1 MIYIINNNTTHNYSR
16 YSTGPSHIYN
26 ASFKGKVKYPIQ
38 NIINSNIF
46 DNNQR
51 YLFQTKQ
58 LLCWGPDLAF
68 LNLRNSFSNLFKA
81 LQICWSA
88 ARNNKKIVFINGN
101 DSIEADSTLVNTWL
115 IQQCKRHSMPYK
127 LNNISNITAKYI
139 NHLTVPSECL
149 TSTLLNKALF
159 NHLNAFLNS
168 LKIKTS
174 YVYKKKIQSFIK
186 NSNTLFSSNLTQPL
200 TLAFAARAKEQEQRY
215 AKDFYTRNYVER
227 PINQRQVFTDSGSF
241 FTKIKQYE
249 FTKTPK
255 LEIQKVSKIENRNV
269 KIGRIVYS
277 NEKEYVV
284 NNQLQIKM
292 KKAIQLQVKEAQT
305 LTQQIG
311 GEITAPLVGF
321 LTNTKTGFNT
331 LQNQLNEEFYNYCKS
346 VYFNNTSKNLFKSI
360 VDINVPTKTKKK
372 TQLQDKYED
381 INKKHRALQDVIRK
395 SNLKGGV
402 YSQNYLPFS
411 FYIRP
416 INRFNLLTSEQCK
429 AKQSIV
435 QNVFGNILA
444 WRLKGQHP
452 SSTFYSQFKIF
463 DQRNQYKSKQLT
475 MPNQSNI
482 QAFKVVGFTK
492 LALTKPQVL
501 FKNTKNFI
509 TFKSPII
516 NKASLGFYSNYKSH
530 RVNSKETRSV
540 IPSSI
545 RDIYFKLKKN
555 KHNSILVKKGYSNNI
570 DHFYINRFYQSV
582 KDGTFPFPLFS
593 PLAFG
598 LRVPLQE
605 KQKAKAKGVYS
616 NQNKNSITNRSSIPD
631 LFRNHSTFKAHKSQ
645 GISNKV
651 IPGLFREKKF
661 HNYYDKFIGLNQF
674 NQYQMFAKS
683 PFINNKLADIMF
695 FINPEKN
702 QNLVNQANC
711 LKIPTIGVISGMAT
725 SRLGRPSCNRYS
737 LNNLVNY
744 PIVGNPSSSFFI
756 YSLIGVFIKTLRSS

>member
-16 YSTGPSHIYN
+16 YSTGPRHIYN
-26 ASFKGKVKYPIQ
+26 ASLKVKYPIQ
-38 NIINSNIF
+38 NTINSNIF
-46 DNNQR
+46 DNNQT

-68 LNLRNSFSNLFKA
+68 LNLRNSFSNVFKA

-115 IQQCKRHSMPYK
+115 LQQCKRHSMPYK
-127 LNNISNITAKYI
+127 LNNISNIAAKYT
-139 NHLTVPSECL
+139 NHLTRWNSCSA
-149 TSTLLNKALF
+149 STLHNKALF
-159 NHLNAFLNS
+159 NHLNTFLNS

-174 YVYKKKIQSFIK
+174 YAYKKKIQSFIQ
-186 NSNTLFSSNLTQPL
+186 NSNTLFNSNLTRPL
-200 TLAFAARAKEQEQRY
+200 PPAFATRAKGQEQRY
-215 AKDFYTRNYVER
+215 KSKDFYARNDVEKHT
-227 PINQRQVFTDSGSF
+227 NQRQVFTDSGSF
-241 FTKIKQYE
+241 QPKIKQYE
-249 FTKTPK
+249 LTKTPK
-255 LEIQKVSKIENRNV
+255 LEIQKASKIQNHNAT
-269 KIGRIVYS
+269 IGKTVSS
-277 NEKEYVV
+277 NKKQSVV
-284 NNQLQIKM
+284 NNRLQIKM

-331 LQNQLNEEFYNYCKS
+331 LQNQLNEEFFNYCKS

-360 VDINVPTKTKKK
+360 FDINAITKTK

-381 INKKHRALQDVIRK
+381 INNNHRVLQDVIRK
-395 SNLKGGV
+395 SHLKGGV
-402 YSQNYLPFS
+402 YNQNYLPFS

-416 INRFNLLTSEQCK
+416 INQFNVLTSDCK

-435 QNVFGNILA
+435 RQSIFGKILA
-444 WRLKGQHP
+444 WRLKGQYP
-452 SSTFYSQFKIF
+452 SSIFYSQFKIF
-463 DQRNQYKSKQLT
+463 DQRNKYKSKQLT
-475 MPNQSNI
+475 MSNQSNI
-482 QAFKVVGFTK
+482 QAFKEMGFTK

-509 TFKSPII
+509 TFKSPVIY
-516 NKASLGFYSNYKSH
+516 KASLHFYSNSKSY
-530 RVNSKETRSV
+530 RVTNKENRSA
-540 IPSSI
+540 IAFTI
-545 RDIYFKLKKN
+545 KGIHLKLKTN
-555 KHNSILVKKGYSNNI
+555 KHNSNVLVKKGYTNSI

-582 KDGTFPFPLFS
+582 NDGKS
-593 PLAFG
+593 
-598 LRVPLQE
+598 
-605 KQKAKAKGVYS
+605 YS
-616 NQNKNSITNRSSIPD
+616 NQNKDSITNRSSIAG
-631 LFRNHSTFKAHKSQ
+631 LLRNHFTFKAHKRQ
-645 GISNKV
+645 GVSNKV
-651 IPGLFREKKF
+651 IPRLFKYHEKKF

-674 NQYQMFAKS
+674 NQYEMFAKS

-725 SRLGRPSCNRYS
+725 SRLGRPSCNHYS

-756 YSLIGVFIKTLRSS
+756 YSLLGVFIKTLRSS

>member
-1 MIYIINNNTTHNYSR
+1 MIYIVNNNTTHNYSR
-16 YSTGPSHIYN
+16 YSTGPRPIYN
-26 ASFKGKVKYPIQ
+26 ASLKVKYPIQ

-46 DNNQR
+46 DNNQP

-68 LNLRNSFSNLFKA
+68 LNLRNSFSNVFKA

-115 IQQCKRHSMPYK
+115 IQQCKRQCMPYK
-127 LNNISNITAKYI
+127 LSNISNIAAKYI
-139 NHLTVPSECL
+139 SHLIIPSECS
-149 TSTLLNKALF
+149 TSTLHNKALF
-159 NHLNAFLNS
+159 NHLNTFLNS

-174 YVYKKKIQSFIK
+174 YAYKKKIQSFIQ
-186 NSNTLFSSNLTQPL
+186 NSNTLFNSNLRPL
-200 TLAFAARAKEQEQRY
+200 PLAFAAGAKEQEQRY
-215 AKDFYTRNYVER
+215 KSKDFYARNSVEKQT
-227 PINQRQVFTDSGSF
+227 NQSLVFTDSGSF
-241 FTKIKQYE
+241 QPKIKQYE
-249 FTKTPK
+249 LTKTPK
-255 LEIQKVSKIENRNV
+255 LEIQKASKIQNHNAT
-269 KIGRIVYS
+269 IGKTVYS
-277 NEKEYVV
+277 NEKQYVV
-284 NNQLQIKM
+284 NNRLQIKM
-292 KKAIQLQVKEAQT
+292 KKAIQLRVKEAQT

-331 LQNQLNEEFYNYCKS
+331 LQNQLNEEFFNHCKS

-360 VDINVPTKTKKK
+360 FDINATTKTK
-372 TQLQDKYED
+372 TQLQDKYEE
-381 INKKHRALQDVIRK
+381 INNNHRVLQDVIRK
-395 SNLKGGV
+395 SHLKGGV

-416 INRFNLLTSEQCK
+416 INQFNLLTSEQCN

-435 QNVFGNILA
+435 RQNIFGKILA
-444 WRLKGQHP
+444 WRLKGQYP
-452 SSTFYSQFKIF
+452 SSIFYSQFKIF
-463 DQRNQYKSKQLT
+463 DQRNKYKSKQLT
-475 MPNQSNI
+475 MPNQSHI
-482 QAFKVVGFTK
+482 QAFKVLGFTK

-509 TFKSPII
+509 TFKSSVIY
-516 NKASLGFYSNYKSH
+516 KASLHFYSNSKSY
-530 RVNSKETRSV
+530 RVTSKENRSV
-540 IPSSI
+540 IPLAI

-555 KHNSILVKKGYSNNI
+555 KHNSSLLVKKGYSNSI

-582 KDGTFPFPLFS
+582 KDGRT
-593 PLAFG
+593 
-598 LRVPLQE
+598 
-605 KQKAKAKGVYS
+605 YS
-616 NQNKNSITNRSSIPD
+616 NQNKDGITNRSSITG
-631 LFRNHSTFKAHKSQ
+631 LLRNHFTFHKRQ
-645 GISNKV
+645 DSNKV
-651 IPGLFREKKF
+651 IPRLFKHHEKKF
-661 HNYYDKFIGLNQF
+661 LNYYDKFIGLNQF

-711 LKIPTIGVISGMAT
+711 LKIPTIGVISGMST
-725 SRLGRPSCNRYS
+725 SRLGRPSCNHYS

-756 YSLIGVFIKTLRSS
+756 YSLLGVFIKTLRSS

>member
-26 ASFKGKVKYPIQ
+26 ASLKVKYPIK

-46 DNNQR
+46 ENNQP
-51 YLFQTKQ
+51 YLFQTKP

-68 LNLRNSFSNLFKA
+68 LNLRNSFSNVFKA

-101 DSIEADSTLVNTWL
+101 DAIEADSTLVNTWL

-127 LNNISNITAKYI
+127 LNNISNIAAKYI

-159 NHLNAFLNS
+159 NHLNTFLNS
-168 LKIKTS
+168 LKIKTN

-186 NSNTLFSSNLTQPL
+186 NSNTLFNSNFTRPL
-200 TLAFAARAKEQEQRY
+200 QQEQRY
-215 AKDFYTRNYVER
+215 TKDFYARNYVER
-227 PINQRQVFTDSGSF
+227 QINQRQVFTDSGSF
-241 FTKIKQYE
+241 QPKIKQHE

-255 LEIQKVSKIENRNV
+255 LEIQKASKIENHNV
-269 KIGRIVYS
+269 IIGKVVYS
-277 NEKEYVV
+277 NEKQYVV
-284 NNQLQIKM
+284 NNQLQIKI

-360 VDINVPTKTKKK
+360 VDINAPTKTK
-372 TQLQDKYED
+372 LQDKYERAYK
-381 INKKHRALQDVIRK
+381 NHRALQDVTRK
-395 SNLKGGV
+395 SHLKGGV

-416 INRFNLLTSEQCK
+416 ISRFNLLTSEQCK

-435 QNVFGNILA
+435 RQNIFGKILA

-452 SSTFYSQFKIF
+452 SSLFYSQFKIF
-463 DQRNQYKSKQLT
+463 DQRNKYKSKQLT

-482 QAFKVVGFTK
+482 QAFKVMGFTK
-492 LALTKPQVL
+492 LAFTKPQVL

-516 NKASLGFYSNYKSH
+516 YKAGLRFYSNYKSH
-530 RVNSKETRSV
+530 RINSKENRSV

-555 KHNSILVKKGYSNNI
+555 KHNSSILVKKGYSNSI

-582 KDGTFPFPLFS
+582 KDGRT
-593 PLAFG
+593 
-598 LRVPLQE
+598 
-605 KQKAKAKGVYS
+605 YS
-616 NQNKNSITNRSSIPD
+616 NQNKNSITNRSSIAG
-631 LFRNHSTFKAHKSQ
+631 LFRNHSPFKANKSHE
-645 GISNKV
+645 ISLLPFLCPTFAFAFGKTKVKGQKQRNKV
-651 IPGLFREKKF
+651 IPRLFRYHEKKF
-661 HNYYDKFIGLNQF
+661 HNYYDKFIDLNQF

-711 LKIPTIGVISGMAT
+711 LKIPTIGVISGLAT

>member
-16 YSTGPSHIYN
+16 YSTGPRHIYN
-26 ASFKGKVKYPIQ
+26 ASLKVKYPIQ
-38 NIINSNIF
+38 NRINSNIF
-46 DNNQR
+46 DNSQP

-68 LNLRNSFSNLFKA
+68 LNLRNSFSNVFKA

-88 ARNNKKIVFINGN
+88 ARNNKKILFINGS

-115 IQQCKRHSMPYK
+115 VQQCKRHSMPYK
-127 LNNISNITAKYI
+127 LNNISNIAAKYT
-139 NHLTVPSECL
+139 NHLTVSSASIEH
-149 TSTLLNKALF
+149 NKALF

-174 YVYKKKIQSFIK
+174 YAYKKKIQSCIQ
-186 NSNTLFSSNLTQPL
+186 NSNTLFNSNLRPL
-200 TLAFAARAKEQEQRY
+200 PEQRY
-215 AKDFYTRNYVER
+215 KSKDFYAYVDVEKQT
-227 PINQRQVFTDSGSF
+227 NQRPVFTDSFRFGRN
-241 FTKIKQYE
+241 KIKQYE
-249 FTKTPK
+249 LTNKIPK
-255 LEIQKVSKIENRNV
+255 LEIQKASKIQNHNATIAKTV
-269 KIGRIVYS
+269 SS
-277 NEKEYVV
+277 NEKQFVV

-331 LQNQLNEEFYNYCKS
+331 LQNQLNEEFFNHCRS

-360 VDINVPTKTKKK
+360 FDISATTRTKT
-372 TQLQDKYED
+372 E
-381 INKKHRALQDVIRK
+381 LQDVIK
-395 SNLKGGV
+395 SHLKGGV

-416 INRFNLLTSEQCK
+416 INQFNLFTSEQCK

-435 QNVFGNILA
+435 RQNIFGKILA
-444 WRLKGQHP
+444 WRLKGQYP
-452 SSTFYSQFKIF
+452 SSIFYSQFKIF
-463 DQRNQYKSKQLT
+463 DQRNKYKSKSKQLT
-475 MPNQSNI
+475 MLNQSNM
-482 QAFKVVGFTK
+482 QAFKVMSFTK
-492 LALTKPQVL
+492 LALTKPQIL

-509 TFKSPII
+509 TFKSPVIY
-516 NKASLGFYSNYKSH
+516 KASLRFYSNSKSYK
-530 RVNSKETRSV
+530 VTSKENKSV
-540 IPSSI
+540 VASAI
-545 RDIYFKLKKN
+545 RGIYFKLKKN
-555 KHNSILVKKGYSNNI
+555 KHNSSVLVTKGYSNSI

-582 KDGTFPFPLFS
+582 KDGRT
-593 PLAFG
+593 
-598 LRVPLQE
+598 
-605 KQKAKAKGVYS
+605 YS
-616 NQNKNSITNRSSIPD
+616 NQNKDSITNRSSIAG
-631 LFRNHSTFKAHKSQ
+631 LLRNHFTLKSHKRP

-651 IPGLFREKKF
+651 IPRLFRYHEKKF

-674 NQYQMFAKS
+674 NQYEMFAKS
-683 PFINNKLADIMF
+683 PFINNKMADIMF

-711 LKIPTIGVISGMAT
+711 LKIPTIGVISGMTT
-725 SRLGRPSCNRYS
+725 SRLGRPSCNHYS

-756 YSLIGVFIKTLRSS
+756 YSLLGVFIKTLRSS